1 MKITRLSAYDI
12 HEGKINSLDIS
23 LYSKFKYGHRPTSV
37 VFAKKMFDTF
47 LDSFDNEWLVKINTT

>member
-37 VFAKKMFDTF
+37 VFAKKCLILSLIPSTMNG
-47 LDSFDNEWLVKINTT
+47 L